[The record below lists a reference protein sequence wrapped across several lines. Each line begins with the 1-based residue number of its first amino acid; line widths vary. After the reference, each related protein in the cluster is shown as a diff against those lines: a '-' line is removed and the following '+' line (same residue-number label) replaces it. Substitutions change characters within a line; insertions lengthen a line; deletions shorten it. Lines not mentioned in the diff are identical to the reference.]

1 MASKVKIRIN
11 SNDKIEELL
20 QETYNQ
26 ACEQLTQVQEEMN
39 KITKSTKIGDLTMD
53 EKAKYAKVMHDYSGD
68 KDRAIRAK
76 MDIAKLLIEIVNHK
90 GSVEET
96 LNDKGFTKRPSTLD
110 FNALKKELNNNNPT
124 TYTIG
129 N

>member
-1 MASKVKIRIN
+1 MKIRIN

-26 ACEQLTQVQEEMN
+26 ACEQISQIQEEMN
-39 KITKSTKIGDLTMD
+39 KITKSTHLSDLTID
-53 EKAKYAKVMHDYSGD
+53 EKAKYAKAMHDYSGD

-96 LNDKGFTKRPSTLD
+96 LNDKAFVKQPSSIN
-110 FNALKKELNNNNPT
+110 FNALKKELNNDKPT

-129 N
+129 